1 MDTLVIVLGPTGVG
15 KTELCLQ
22 LAEHLGTP
30 VINAD
35 SRQIFAELPIG
46 TAAPSKEQQRCV
58 KHFFVGNHHIQDYYN
73 ASMYEEDVLKL
84 LPQIFHSHSHRA
96 LLSGGSMMYI
106 DAVCKG
112 IDDIPTVDEHTRTLM
127 KQRLSDEGLP
137 TLVAEL
143 KRLDPEHWE
152 IVDKK
157 NPRRVIHA
165 LEICHMTGRTYTSFR
180 TNQIKRRPFNT
191 IKIGLDRDREEL
203 YERINNRVLKMM
215 EEGLEDEV
223 RALYPLRGLNALN
236 TVGYKE
242 LFAFFDGSI
251 NREEAVRQIQSNS
264 RRYMRKQL
272 TWFKHDEQIRWF
284 HPDNIKEII
293 NYLDC
298 RLQNEINV

>member
-22 LAEHLGTP
+22 LAKHLGTP

-46 TAAPSKEQQRCV
+46 TAAPSKEQQRRV

-127 KQRLSDEGLP
+127 KQRLSGEGLP

-215 EEGLEDEV
+215 EEGLEDEA

-272 TWFKHDEQIRWF
+272 TWFKHDKQIRWF

>member
-30 VINAD
+30 VTNAD

-46 TAAPSKEQQRCV
+46 TAAPSKEQQRRV

-127 KQRLSDEGLP
+127 KQRLSGEGLP

-165 LEICHMTGRTYTSFR
+165 LEICHMTGRTYTSFC

-215 EEGLEDEV
+215 EEGLEDEA

>member
-46 TAAPSKEQQRCV
+46 TAAPSKEQQRRV

-112 IDDIPTVDEHTRTLM
+112 INDIPTVDEHTRTLM

-180 TNQIKRRPFNT
+180 TNQIKRRPFNI

-215 EEGLEDEV
+215 EEGLEDEA

>member
-46 TAAPSKEQQRCV
+46 TAAPSKEQQRRV
-58 KHFFVGNHHIQDYYN
+58 KHFFVGTHHIQDYYN

-127 KQRLSDEGLP
+127 KQRLSGEGLP

-165 LEICHMTGRTYTSFR
+165 LEICHITGRTYTSFR
-180 TNQIKRRPFNT
+180 TNQIKRRPFNI

-215 EEGLEDEV
+215 EEGLEDEARV
-223 RALYPLRGLNALN
+223 LYPLRGLNALN

>member
-1 MDTLVIVLGPTGVG
+1 MDTFVIVLGPTGVG

-46 TAAPSKEQQRCV
+46 TAAPSKEQQRRV

-127 KQRLSDEGLP
+127 KQRLSGEGLP

-180 TNQIKRRPFNT
+180 TNQIKRRPFNI

-215 EEGLEDEV
+215 EEGLEDEA

>member
-1 MDTLVIVLGPTGVG
+1 MDTLVIVIGPTGVG

-46 TAAPSKEQQRCV
+46 TAAPSKEQQRRV
-58 KHFFVGNHHIQDYYN
+58 KHFFVGTHHIQDYYN

-180 TNQIKRRPFNT
+180 TNQIKRRPFNI
-191 IKIGLDRDREEL
+191 IKIGLDRDRKEL

-215 EEGLEDEV
+215 EEGLEDEA

>member
-1 MDTLVIVLGPTGVG
+1 MDTLIIVLGPTGVG

-46 TAAPSKEQQRCV
+46 TAAPSKEQQRRV

-106 DAVCKG
+106 DAACKG

-180 TNQIKRRPFNT
+180 TNQIKRRPFNI

-215 EEGLEDEV
+215 EEGLEDEA

>member
-46 TAAPSKEQQRCV
+46 TAAPSKEQQRRV

-73 ASMYEEDVLKL
+73 ASMYEEGVLKL

-180 TNQIKRRPFNT
+180 TNQIKRRPFNI

-215 EEGLEDEV
+215 EEGLEDEA

>member
-46 TAAPSKEQQRCV
+46 TAAPSKEQQRRV
-58 KHFFVGNHHIQDYYN
+58 KHFFVGTHHIQDYYN

-180 TNQIKRRPFNT
+180 TNQIKRRPFNI
-191 IKIGLDRDREEL
+191 IKIGLDRDRKEL

-215 EEGLEDEV
+215 EEGLEDEA

>member
-46 TAAPSKEQQRCV
+46 TAAPSKEQQRRV

-84 LPQIFHSHSHRA
+84 LPQIFHSHFHRA

-127 KQRLSDEGLP
+127 KQRLSGEGLSK
-137 TLVAEL
+137 LVAEL

-180 TNQIKRRPFNT
+180 TNQIKRRPFNI

-215 EEGLEDEV
+215 EEGLEDEA

-251 NREEAVRQIQSNS
+251 NRAEAVRQIQSNS

>member
-46 TAAPSKEQQRCV
+46 TAAPSKEQQRRV

-112 IDDIPTVDEHTRTLM
+112 IDDIPTVDELTRTLM
-127 KQRLSDEGLP
+127 KQRLSGEGLP
-137 TLVAEL
+137 TRVAEL

-180 TNQIKRRPFNT
+180 TNQIKRRPFNI

-215 EEGLEDEV
+215 EEGLEDEARV
-223 RALYPLRGLNALN
+223 LYPLRGLNALN

-242 LFAFFDGSI
+242 LFTFFDGSI

>member
-46 TAAPSKEQQRCV
+46 TAAPSKEQQRRV

-127 KQRLSDEGLP
+127 KQRLSGEGLP

-180 TNQIKRRPFNT
+180 TNQIKRRPFNI

-215 EEGLEDEV
+215 EEGLEDEARV
-223 RALYPLRGLNALN
+223 LYPLRRLNALN

-242 LFAFFDGSI
+242 LFTFFDGSI

>member
-1 MDTLVIVLGPTGVG
+1 MDTLIIVLGPTGVG

-46 TAAPSKEQQRCV
+46 TAAPSKEQQRRV

-180 TNQIKRRPFNT
+180 TNQIKRRPFNI

-215 EEGLEDEV
+215 EEGLEDEA

>member
-46 TAAPSKEQQRCV
+46 TAAPSKEQQRRV

-127 KQRLSDEGLP
+127 KQRLSGEGLP

-180 TNQIKRRPFNT
+180 TNQIKRRLFNI

-215 EEGLEDEV
+215 EEGLEDEA

>member
-46 TAAPSKEQQRCV
+46 TAAPSKEQQRRV

-127 KQRLSDEGLP
+127 KQRLSGEGLP

-191 IKIGLDRDREEL
+191 IKIGLDRDRKEL

-215 EEGLEDEV
+215 EEGLEDEA

>member
-46 TAAPSKEQQRCV
+46 TAAPSKGQQRRV

-180 TNQIKRRPFNT
+180 TNQIKRRPFNI

-215 EEGLEDEV
+215 EEGLEDEAK
-223 RALYPLRGLNALN
+223 ALYPLRGLNALN

>member
-1 MDTLVIVLGPTGVG
+1 MDTLIIVLGPTGVG

-46 TAAPSKEQQRCV
+46 TAAPSKEQQRRV

-112 IDDIPTVDEHTRTLM
+112 IGDIPTVDEHTRTLM

-180 TNQIKRRPFNT
+180 TNQIKRRPFNI

-215 EEGLEDEV
+215 EEGLEDEA

>member
-30 VINAD
+30 VTNAD

-46 TAAPSKEQQRCV
+46 TAAPSKEQQRRV

-127 KQRLSDEGLP
+127 KQRLSGEGLP

-215 EEGLEDEV
+215 EEGLEDEA

>member
-1 MDTLVIVLGPTGVG
+1 MDTLIIVLGPTGVG

-46 TAAPSKEQQRCV
+46 TAAPSKEQQRRV

-215 EEGLEDEV
+215 EEGLEDEA

>member
-46 TAAPSKEQQRCV
+46 TAAPSKEQQRRV

-180 TNQIKRRPFNT
+180 TNQIKRRPFNI

-215 EEGLEDEV
+215 EEGLEDEAK
-223 RALYPLRGLNALN
+223 ALYPLRGLNALN

>member
-46 TAAPSKEQQRCV
+46 TAAPSKEQQRRV
-58 KHFFVGNHHIQDYYN
+58 KHFFVGTHHIQDYYN

-127 KQRLSDEGLP
+127 KQRLSGEGLP

-180 TNQIKRRPFNT
+180 TNQIKRRPFNI

-215 EEGLEDEV
+215 EEGLEDEARV
-223 RALYPLRGLNALN
+223 LYPLRGLNALN

-242 LFAFFDGSI
+242 LFTFFDGSI

>member
-22 LAEHLGTP
+22 FAEHLGTP

-46 TAAPSKEQQRCV
+46 TAAPSKEQQRRV

-127 KQRLSDEGLP
+127 KQRLSGEGLP

-180 TNQIKRRPFNT
+180 TNQIKRRPFNI

-215 EEGLEDEV
+215 EEGLEDEAK
-223 RALYPLRGLNALN
+223 ALYPLRGLNALN

>member
-46 TAAPSKEQQRCV
+46 TAAPSKEQQRRV

-180 TNQIKRRPFNT
+180 TNQIKRRPFNI
-191 IKIGLDRDREEL
+191 IKIGLDRNREEL

-215 EEGLEDEV
+215 EEGLEDEA

>member
-46 TAAPSKEQQRCV
+46 TAAPSKEQQRRV

-127 KQRLSDEGLP
+127 KQRLSGEGLP

-180 TNQIKRRPFNT
+180 TNQIKRRPFNI

-215 EEGLEDEV
+215 EEGLEDEA

>member
-46 TAAPSKEQQRCV
+46 TAAPSKEQQRRV

-84 LPQIFHSHSHRA
+84 LLQIFHSHSHRA

-127 KQRLSDEGLP
+127 KQRLSGEGLP

-215 EEGLEDEV
+215 EEGLEDEA

>member
-46 TAAPSKEQQRCV
+46 TAAPSKEQQRRV
-58 KHFFVGNHHIQDYYN
+58 KHFFVGTHHIQDYYN

-143 KRLDPEHWE
+143 KRFDPEHWE

-180 TNQIKRRPFNT
+180 TNQIKRRPFNI

-215 EEGLEDEV
+215 EEGLEDEA

>member
-46 TAAPSKEQQRCV
+46 TAAPSKEQQRRV

-127 KQRLSDEGLP
+127 KQRLSGEGLP

-180 TNQIKRRPFNT
+180 TNQIKRRPFN
-191 IKIGLDRDREEL
+191 IIRIGLDRDREEL

-215 EEGLEDEV
+215 EEGLEDEA

-251 NREEAVRQIQSNS
+251 NREETVRQIQSNS

>member
-46 TAAPSKEQQRCV
+46 TAAPSKEQQRRV

-180 TNQIKRRPFNT
+180 TNQIKRRPFN
-191 IKIGLDRDREEL
+191 IIRIGLDRDREEL

-215 EEGLEDEV
+215 EEGLEDEA

-251 NREEAVRQIQSNS
+251 NREETVRQIQSNS

>member
-22 LAEHLGTP
+22 LAEHFGTP

-46 TAAPSKEQQRCV
+46 TAAPSKEQQRRV

-127 KQRLSDEGLP
+127 KQRLSGEGLP

-180 TNQIKRRPFNT
+180 TNQIKRRPFNI

-215 EEGLEDEV
+215 EEGLEDEA

>member
-46 TAAPSKEQQRCV
+46 TAAPSKEQQRRV

-127 KQRLSDEGLP
+127 KQRLSGEGLP

>member
-46 TAAPSKEQQRCV
+46 TAAPSKEQQRRV
-58 KHFFVGNHHIQDYYN
+58 KHFFVGTHHIQDYYN

-180 TNQIKRRPFNT
+180 TNQIKRRPFN
-191 IKIGLDRDREEL
+191 IIRIGLDRDREEL

-215 EEGLEDEV
+215 EEGLEDEA

>member
-46 TAAPSKEQQRCV
+46 TAAPSKEQQRRV

-127 KQRLSDEGLP
+127 KQRLSGEGLP

-180 TNQIKRRPFNT
+180 TNQIKRRPFN
-191 IKIGLDRDREEL
+191 IIRIGLDRDREEL

-215 EEGLEDEV
+215 EEGLEDEA

>member
-46 TAAPSKEQQRCV
+46 TAAPSKEQQRRV

-127 KQRLSDEGLP
+127 KQRLSGEGLP

-180 TNQIKRRPFNT
+180 TNQIKRRPFNI
-191 IKIGLDRDREEL
+191 IKIGLDRNREEL

-215 EEGLEDEV
+215 EEGLEDET

>member
-46 TAAPSKEQQRCV
+46 TAAPSKEQQRRV

-127 KQRLSDEGLP
+127 KQRLSGEGLP

-165 LEICHMTGRTYTSFR
+165 LEICHMTGRTYTSFC

-215 EEGLEDEV
+215 EEGLEDEA

>member
-46 TAAPSKEQQRCV
+46 TAAPSKEQQRRV

-127 KQRLSDEGLP
+127 KQRLSGEGLP

-180 TNQIKRRPFNT
+180 TNQIKRRPFNI

-215 EEGLEDEV
+215 EEGLEDEAK
-223 RALYPLRGLNALN
+223 ALYPLRGLNALN

-242 LFAFFDGSI
+242 PFAFFDGSI

>member
-46 TAAPSKEQQRCV
+46 TAAPSKEQQRRV

-73 ASMYEEDVLKL
+73 ASMYEEGVLKL

-127 KQRLSDEGLP
+127 KQRLSGEGLP

-165 LEICHMTGRTYTSFR
+165 LEICHMTGRPYTSFR
-180 TNQIKRRPFNT
+180 TNQIKRRPFNI

-215 EEGLEDEV
+215 EEGLEDEARV
-223 RALYPLRGLNALN
+223 LYPLRGLNALN

>member
-46 TAAPSKEQQRCV
+46 TAAPSKEQQRRV

-143 KRLDPEHWE
+143 KRLDPEHGE

-215 EEGLEDEV
+215 EEGLEDEAK
-223 RALYPLRGLNALN
+223 ALYPLRGLNALN

>member
-46 TAAPSKEQQRCV
+46 TAAPSKEQQRRV

-127 KQRLSDEGLP
+127 KQRLSGEGLP

-180 TNQIKRRPFNT
+180 TNQIKRRPFNI
-191 IKIGLDRDREEL
+191 IKIGLDRNREEL

-215 EEGLEDEV
+215 EEGLEDEA